1 RARAQAV
8 QVEQTSDDPPERLT
22 AWLSTIATSALRALD
37 LTLLLDLLRLE
48 QDEDKWADLMA
59 PLVGLLE
66 DLMLVGD
73 FESASE
79 LVAAIVRESAEGR
92 TKKRQQAAI
101 IAIDRLVAGSMMHH
115 IVTHLALVDTQQF
128 ERLKA
133 MCLSVGEVLVRPMAE
148 ALSVTED
155 GRTRDRLTKIL
166 LGFGASG
173 RRTAERL
180 KASPH

>member
-1 RARAQAV
+1 EERHRMLALAHADVAASPLGRTDGFEQVWDHVAEKLLTSYSDQSYVSDAYGRELSRARAQAV

-79 LVAAIVRESAEGR
+79 LVAALVRESAEGR
-92 TKKRQQAAI
+92 TKKRQ
-101 IAIDRLVAGSMMHH
+101 
-115 IVTHLALVDTQQF
+115 
-128 ERLKA
+128 
-133 MCLSVGEVLVRPMAE
+133 
-148 ALSVTED
+148 
-155 GRTRDRLTKIL
+155 
-166 LGFGASG
+166 
-173 RRTAERL
+173 
-180 KASPH
+180 